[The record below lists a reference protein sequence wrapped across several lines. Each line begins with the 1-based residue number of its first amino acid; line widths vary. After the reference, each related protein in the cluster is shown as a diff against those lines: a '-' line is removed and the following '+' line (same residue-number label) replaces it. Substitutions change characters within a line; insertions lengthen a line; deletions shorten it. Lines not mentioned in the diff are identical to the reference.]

1 MYIHIIYIYINIYIC
16 VDILYILRTIYIW
29 LCHLLVNLKI
39 FYNNNKFVNLVNLYM
54 AHNFILLRLNLFDL
68 SLGLM
73 GRDGSMTLCVIV
85 A

>member
-1 MYIHIIYIYINIYIC
+1 
-16 VDILYILRTIYIW
+16 
-29 LCHLLVNLKI
+29 
-39 FYNNNKFVNLVNLYM
+39 M
-54 AHNFILLRLNLFDL
+54 AYNFISLRLNLFDL